1 MGAHHHEYGHHGDC
15 GCGAQTG
22 RHGHEHGGHRYGG
35 CSCGGH
41 HYGGCSCSCHHGGHG
56 GCGCEGDSTP
66 RLQRRFY
73 SRQERAG
80 ELEAYLRDLEAEI
93 QGVRE
98 ALAREG
104 GQE

>member
-1 MGAHHHEYGHHGDC
+1 MGTHHHGRGEYGDC
-15 GCGAQTG
+15 GCGA
-22 RHGHEHGGHRYGG
+22 HKGHHGGGHGGQYYGG

-41 HYGGCSCSCHHGGHG
+41 HYGGCSCSCHHGGHSG
-56 GCGCEGDSTP
+56 ACCEGDSTP

-73 SRQERAG
+73 SRQERTG
-80 ELEAYLRDLEAEI
+80 DLEGYLRDLEAEI

-104 GQE
+104 GQ